1 MRIRLVKYENA
12 SELAIKMREE
22 FLKSSR
28 TVKSNGF
35 TAPGVIPS
43 RKNQAMIQ
51 HESNPERDMAYFLEF
66 CPAVERYVPQP
77 PAIMYVSEKGKE
89 ASYTADFLAFY
100 YNKPEDKD
108 QKPTLFEVK
117 TRHYLK
123 TNWKVLK
130 PKFMAAIRECDV
142 RGWRF
147 KIITEVEMNSHYV
160 QNAKFLVPY
169 MRKVP
174 NIGLMQ
180 NILDALHELEDSA
193 TPSQILKIAAN
204 DFNRKMVLI
213 PALWYLVATHVIKCD
228 LDQKLTMDIPVWYLK
243 S

>member
-1 MRIRLVKYENA
+1 MRKQLVKYENA

-43 RKNQAMIQ
+43 RKNKAMVQ
-51 HESNPERDMAYFLEF
+51 YESNPERDMAYFLEF
-66 CPAVERYVPQP
+66 SPAVERYVSQP
-77 PAIMYVSEKGKE
+77 PAITYISEKGKE
-89 ASYTADFLAFY
+89 AIYTADFLAFY
-100 YNKPEDKD
+100 HDKPELKN

-117 TRHYLK
+117 TRQYLK
-123 TNWKVLK
+123 KNWKELK
-130 PKFMAAIRECDV
+130 PKFMAALRECDR
-142 RGWRF
+142 RGWKF
-147 KIITEVEMNSHYV
+147 KIITEVELNSHYV
-160 QNAKFLVPY
+160 QNSKFLVPY

-174 NIGLMQ
+174 KAGLIQ
-180 NILDALHELEDSA
+180 NVLDALHELEDSA
-193 TPSQILKIAAN
+193 TPGHIINVAAN
-204 DFNRKMVLI
+204 DFNRKMALI
-213 PALWYLVATHVIKCD
+213 PALWYLVATHAIKCD